1 MKGED
6 VIDQDRPCPHE
17 DFEAVVEVN
26 RLCLEGTREVTAY
39 NASVRVWCRQCTEK
53 FRFIGTPAGVL
64 ADRPA
69 CSVDET
75 ELRAPIRP
83 ASSDP
88 DFGMGIPGFSVRI
101 GGERVTR
108 PDLLRGMD
116 TSDPDD
122 HGVVWP

>member
-1 MKGED
+1 M
-6 VIDQDRPCPHE
+6 IDQDRPCPHE

-26 RLCLEGTREVTAY
+26 RLCTGGVVNAY
-39 NASVRVWCRQCTEK
+39 SATLRMWCKACTEK
-53 FRFIGTPAGVL
+53 FRFIGTPCGL
-64 ADRPA
+64 LSDRPA

-75 ELRAPIRP
+75 ELRAPIRS

-88 DFGMGIPGFSVRI
+88 DFGMGIPGFSVRM
-101 GGERVTR
+101 GGRRVDR

-122 HGVVWP
+122 HGMIW